1 MSWFEM
7 IWDHHDQRED
17 GGHHVCGCEE
27 KRLCWEGM
35 GRHQVQGNFYII
47 GKRMRITIRDYH
59 FHKKSN
65 LFLEISKRYKS
76 SYKKQTDFRHYFG
89 IVSKTEFRL
98 LGTISYACGLNCVSL
113 ERTHRY
119 LG

>member
-47 GKRMRITIRDYH
+47 GKRVGITIRDYH

-76 SYKKQTDFRHYFG
+76 SYKKQTRFSALFWNCFKNRISFTENN
-89 IVSKTEFRL
+89 IVRMWAQLRL
-98 LGTISYACGLNCVSL
+98 IGENT
-113 ERTHRY
+113 Y